1 MSEFLSDVKYPR
13 WRARQRL
20 EQCPVTDGYKADPK
34 KVIAIVALILVA
46 SVNSGAQR
54 QEREAT
60 VAGRDVTIQVTVH
73 PLKLGRIFSVEIGR
87 RVYGERP
94 LCLLWR
100 NRRDSL

>member
-13 WRARQRL
+13 WQARQRL

-46 SVNSGAQR
+46 SVSSGAQR

-60 VAGRDVTIQVTVH
+60 VAGRDVTIQVTV
-73 PLKLGRIFSVEIGR
+73 P
-87 RVYGERP
+87 P
-94 LCLLWR
+94 AQ
-100 NRRDSL
+100 